1 MAMSLSPASVLSGLK
16 AALPDQASGAVCVG
30 FSGGLDSTVLV
41 AVLARARQ
49 VEPSLRLRAIH
60 IDHQLQPQSAAWD
73 EHCRS
78 IANALDVEYQSRR
91 VTVVPDPG
99 EGPEASA
106 RKARYEAL
114 RSLLRPGETL
124 VTAHHADD
132 QLETLL
138 LALMRG
144 AGTRGLAGMPACQP
158 FGMGWHARPLLEFTR
173 AELEAWGRAQGLR
186 WIDDPSNDDSRF
198 SRNFLR
204 TGVVPLLRNRWP
216 AAATNA
222 SRAAAHL
229 AEGAELLDEL
239 AAIDCSPALV
249 GSCLA
254 VDVLA
259 ALSPARRRNALRYW
273 LRQRGVR
280 SPSTRK
286 LSALD
291 HDMLVADPD
300 RSPVVDWDGYEIRR
314 FRGLLYADRALPQTE
329 ATPREWD
336 WRESFV
342 LPQGLG
348 TLRTANTVGSGLS
361 AAALPPTVR
370 VDFRHGGESIRPA
383 GHDHHRTL
391 KNLLQEADILPWW
404 RSRVPL
410 IWAGDQLA
418 AVGDLWIADDFAT
431 RDERSGVEI
440 VWDERP
446 QIVAVR

>member
-1 MAMSLSPASVLSGLK
+1 MSLSPTSVLAGLR
-16 AALPDQASGAVCVG
+16 ATLPSRASGDLCVG

-41 AVLARARQ
+41 AVLAQARQ
-49 VEPSLRLRAIH
+49 IEPSLRLRAVH
-60 IDHQLQPQSAAWD
+60 IDHQLQSRSVEWD
-73 EHCRS
+73 EHCRAV
-78 IANALDVEYQSRR
+78 ANTLSVEYQSCR
-91 VTVVPDPG
+91 VQVIVDP
-99 EGPEASA
+99 EAGPEASA
-106 RKARYEAL
+106 RAARYEEL

-158 FGMGWHARPLLEFTR
+158 FAQGWHARPLLEFTR
-173 AELEAWGRAQGLR
+173 AQIEEWGKAHALR
-186 WIDDPSNDDSRF
+186 WIDDPTNDNSRF

-204 TGVVPLLRNRWP
+204 NEVVPLLRSRWP
-216 AAATNA
+216 AAATTA

-239 AAIDCSPALV
+239 AAIDCAPALI
-249 GSCLA
+249 GDCLA
-254 VDVLA
+254 VETLA
-259 ALSPARRRNALRYW
+259 ALSPTRRRNVLRYW

-286 LSALD
+286 LSALE
-291 HDMLVADPD
+291 HDMLAADPD

-314 FRGLLYADRALPQTE
+314 YRGVLYANRALAQTE
-329 ATPREWD
+329 TTPRNWD
-336 WRESFV
+336 WRQPFV

-348 TLRTANTVGSGLS
+348 TLRTATIGGPGLS

-370 VDFRHGGESIRPA
+370 VDFRHGGEAIRPA

-410 IWAGDQLA
+410 IWAGDRLA
-418 AVGDLWIADDFAT
+418 AVGDLWIAEEFAT
-431 RDERSGVEI
+431 RDERNGVRI
-440 VWDERP
+440 AWDERP